1 MDFKFKGTELFFVCF
16 ICIYMYLYI
25 LVLFKTI
32 KEKVSRI
39 FLDKISYSDHVMVI
53 IKDKLKIKIVE
64 NNNEVR
70 SICEYFLFYYYIK
83 MFIFQVLPILIRDI
97 GENLKPGEDVALVR
111 FDTYADFLTPKDI
124 QADEIA
130 TLDHL
135 VKYEKKL
142 YVLLNNIF
150 FLVQSIINVGYFQLF
165 IEDI

>member
-1 MDFKFKGTELFFVCF
+1 
-16 ICIYMYLYI
+16 
-25 LVLFKTI
+25 
-32 KEKVSRI
+32 
-39 FLDKISYSDHVMVI
+39 MVI